1 MLYGRRKPN
10 YDLSRVSKVTI
21 TWAPVRGFTS
31 SNQPPRPTRPPPVDG
46 IDGKMT
52 GAMLFGWEGSR
63 RSGVALTMRHGLCCL
78 SAVSVA

>member
-1 MLYGRRKPN
+1 MVDVSLITISAASVKLLLRGRPFAGLPR
-10 YDLSRVSKVTI
+10 LTSRLGQL
-21 TWAPVRGFTS
+21 A
-31 SNQPPRPTRPPPVDG
+31 PPPVDG